1 MGLCNISFSTG
12 FISVSPVNY
21 DDANNE
27 IHVFCNKVES
37 EEILKDIPT
46 EMIAEYVNKN
56 METILPYLEIKTP

>member
-12 FISVSPVNY
+12 FISVSLVNY

-37 EEILKDIPT
+37 EEILKDIPY

>member
-1 MGLCNISFSTG
+1 MGLCNLSFSAT

-27 IHVFCNKVES
+27 IHIFCNKVES
-37 EEILKDIPT
+37 DEILKDIPD

-56 METILPYLEIKTP
+56 IQRLLPFLEIKQ

>member
-12 FISVSPVNY
+12 FISVSQVNY

-46 EMIAEYVNKN
+46 EMIADYVNKHI
-56 METILPYLEIKTP
+56 ETILPYLDIKTP